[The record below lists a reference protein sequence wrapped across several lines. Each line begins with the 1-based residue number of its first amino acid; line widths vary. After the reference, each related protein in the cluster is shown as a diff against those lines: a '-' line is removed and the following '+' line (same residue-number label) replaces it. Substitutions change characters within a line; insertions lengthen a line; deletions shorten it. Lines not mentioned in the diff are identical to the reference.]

1 MATFGA
7 LKHRSMGAVW
17 AVVALGIVLVVLMA
31 ALVSYSDDRTITAKV
46 THKQF
51 YDNIS
56 GTDGDVSTFRNFKVY
71 TDRGT
76 FDLRKDFFLGL
87 YDEYTLYNNIQTDS
101 CYTFRVIGWNL
112 PLLNIYSRIIEVHK
126 VQ

>member
-7 LKHRSMGAVW
+7 LKHRSTGAVW
-17 AVVALGIVLVVLMA
+17 AVVALGIVLVVLMT

-56 GTDGDVSTFRNFKVY
+56 GMDGDVSTTRNFKVY

-126 VQ
+126 E

>member
-7 LKHRSMGAVW
+7 LKHRSMAGAW
-17 AVVALGIVLVVLMA
+17 MVVALGILLVVLLA
-31 ALVSYSDDRTITAKV
+31 HYSDDRTITAKV

-56 GTDGDVSTFRNFKVY
+56 GTDGDVSTSRNFKVY

-76 FDLRKDFFLGL
+76 FDLRKDIFLGL
-87 YDEYTLYNNIQTDS
+87 YDEYTLYNSIQTDS

-112 PLLNIYSRIIEVHK
+112 PLLNIYSRIIEVHDFK
-126 VQ
+126 

>member
-1 MATFGA
+1 MAT
-7 LKHRSMGAVW
+7 LNNLRHRSASCSWLAV
-17 AVVALGIVLVVLMA
+17 AFVILLVVVLSSLGA
-31 ALVSYSDDRTITAKV
+31 YSDDRTITAKV

-56 GTDGDVSTFRNFKVY
+56 GTDGDVSTYRNFKVY

-76 FDLRKDFFLGL
+76 FDLRKDIFLGL
-87 YDEYTLYNNIQTDS
+87 YDEYTLYNSIQIDS

-112 PLLNIYSRIIEVHK
+112 PLLNIYSRIIEVHSI
-126 VQ
+126 Q